1 MIPSSTGQK
10 PKEIKAVAKGSIKK
24 EPLGK
29 KFKRIFLSEDINSV
43 GDFIFIDVFVP
54 AIKDLIANIIEN
66 TTNIILFGK
75 SSARGY
81 LRPGSA
87 QNQQQRASLY
97 WNSAVSGSR
106 AYVGQT
112 QSQQTQNIRA
122 SNNFR
127 DIVYPERAKAE
138 AVLNE
143 MYALITTYGC
153 ATVSD
158 IYQLSGI
165 TSDNFTNNDYGWTNL
180 QGSGVSRTRDGFVLD
195 LPKPILLPQ

>member
-1 MIPSSTGQK
+1 MTQLSTGQK
-10 PKEIKAVAKGSIKK
+10 PKEIKPVAKGSIKK

-29 KFKRIFLSEDINSV
+29 KFKRIFLSEDINTV

-54 AIKDLIANIIEN
+54 AIKDLVANIIYN
-66 TTNIILFGK
+66 TTNVVLYGK
-75 SSARGY
+75 SSASGY
-81 LRPGSA
+81 LRPGSP

-106 AYVGQT
+106 AYVGQ
-112 QSQQTQNIRA
+112 SQPTSQNVRA
-122 SNNFR
+122 ANNFR

-143 MYALITTYGC
+143 LYALITTYGC

-165 TSDNFTNNDYGWTNL
+165 SSDNFTNNDYGWTNL